1 MTYTELY
8 DELKLVRVREKQIAS
23 KLKSLVTL
31 KDEYLS
37 RLNNGVT
44 DYSRDILQK
53 SRDPDKALIEVIDNI
68 NRDTETLIETINEL
82 RNKNLK
88 YKRLIVSKK
97 DIGGEVMR
105 LYFIEA
111 MAMQEVAARLSYSE
125 KHAWKMCHKAI
136 NELLEVIND
145 EENDL

>member
-8 DELKLVRVREKQIAS
+8 DELKLVRVREKQITS

-82 RNKNLK
+82 RDKNLK

-125 KHAWKMCHKAI
+125 KYAWKMCHKAI

-145 EENDL
+145 EENL